1 MRAQYA
7 AAERHEPDR
16 LAVRTVPADDPGD
29 LVACLPHPEVVAWL
43 RGGDGLVGWGEA
55 ARLTLPAGADRFT
68 AGEKWLRELF
78 DAAVVTDE
86 VNVPGSG
93 PVAFGSFTFDPVC
106 DGSVLVVPAALMGRR
121 DGRAWL
127 TTISGGAGAG
137 LLPPA
142 RRSLPRP
149 RCAGATAA

>member
-78 DAAVVTDE
+78 DARGGD
-86 VNVPGSG
+86 
-93 PVAFGSFTFDPVC
+93 
-106 DGSVLVVPAALMGRR
+106 RR
-121 DGRAWL
+121 GQRARL
-127 TTISGGAGAG
+127 G
-137 LLPPA
+137 A
-142 RRSLPRP
+142 RRVRQLHL
-149 RCAGATAA
+149 

>member
-1 MRAQYA
+1 M
-7 AAERHEPDR
+7 
-16 LAVRTVPADDPGD
+16 
-29 LVACLPHPEVVAWL
+29 
-43 RGGDGLVGWGEA
+43 
-55 ARLTLPAGADRFT
+55 
-68 AGEKWLRELF
+68 
-78 DAAVVTDE
+78 TDE

-137 LLPPA
+137 LLPAEPG
-142 RRSLPRP
+142 RSPPRP